1 MSRPVRLLNPR
12 LPATENEGRI
22 IRGSTLFAARDHLGD
37 PFHGCHFIC
46 DYNGITVPDWG
57 LSELVFG
64 KKLHRDGHDRLLQFQ
79 SFVTGTLP
87 APDRGVPLWDR
98 PLPTLLI
105 NDLYE
110 PASDCLNEIL

>member
-1 MSRPVRLLNPR
+1 ML
-12 LPATENEGRI
+12 
-22 IRGSTLFAARDHLGD
+22 RGPCTTSFDADGVTG
-37 PFHGCHFIC
+37 
-46 DYNGITVPDWG
+46 PDWG

-87 APDRGVPLWDR
+87 APDWGVPLWDR

-110 PASDCLNEIL
+110 PASDCLNEIV